1 MYLVL
6 NLGLKSIRSVI
17 FNDNGKIQSIAQE
30 PLSTKLSGEYVEQ
43 CPHEWWD
50 KALFVIKK
58 SLQNESLRSSIRYFS
73 ITASSCCVVGV
84 DDNGIPLH
92 DIIMVSDKRANKEAE
107 HIKKLKSYQSLK
119 ERNPAF
125 EVKSSLM
132 LPKILWIKNNLPK
145 VFNNAKY
152 FLSPNEYLANR
163 LTESA
168 VVDSLNAEKS
178 FYDVKRQEYP
188 IELLN
193 DLGIK
198 VDSFPKVVDIGHLA
212 NQIKPEI
219 KKELEI
225 PVEQSVEYI
234 VTTYDAICAFYG
246 SGAAKEGDSCDV
258 SGTVTSLRTLVNGEK
273 EIINNNIFSQY
284 QREFDI
290 SIVGGSNNLG
300 GGLIEWAKQAFYAS
314 EKFPY
319 EIMESEAKSIE
330 CGADGLIFLPYLM
343 GERAPLWND
352 NARGVFFGL
361 SRHHNRKH
369 MIRAVFESAGLSLRG
384 LSEEIE
390 STGQE
395 IMAIKSSG
403 GLARIQLIGQLKAD
417 ITGKEIHIV
426 DEFETTA
433 LGSFVLMGVTTGLFK
448 DLNDA
453 SKIINIR
460 QVIYPNKDNHAKYT
474 HMYELYTRLYND
486 LLESYELHAHLHR
499 KNVYQSLEQIE
510 NM

>member
-17 FNDNGKIQSIAQE
+17 FDDSGKIKSIAQE

-43 CPHEWWD
+43 SAEEWWD
-50 KALFVIKK
+50 KALVVIKK
-58 SLQNESLRSSIRYFS
+58 SLENDNIRNSIRYFS

-84 DDNGIPLH
+84 DENGSPLH
-92 DIIMVSDKRANKEAE
+92 DIIMVSDKRANKEVE
-107 HIKKLKSYQSLK
+107 QIKKLNSYHSLI
-119 ERNPAF
+119 ERNPEF

-132 LPKILWIKNNLPK
+132 LPKILWIKNNLPD
-145 VFNNAKY
+145 VFNRSKY

-163 LTESA
+163 LTGTA
-168 VVDSLNAEKS
+168 VVDSLNAEKC
-178 FYDVKRQEYP
+178 FFDVKSEEYP
-188 IELLN
+188 IELLQ
-193 DLGIK
+193 DLGITN
-198 VDSFPKVVDIGHLA
+198 STLPKVVDVGYIAEQL
-212 NQIKPEI
+212 KPEV
-219 KKELEI
+219 KAELKI
-225 PVEQSVEYI
+225 PIEQSIEYI

-246 SGAAKEGDSCDV
+246 SGAAVKGDSCDV
-258 SGTVTSLRTLVNGEK
+258 SGTVTSLRTLIPGKK
-273 EIINNNIFSQY
+273 EINNNNIFSQY

-300 GGLIEWAKQAFYAS
+300 GGLIEWAKQAFYS
-314 EKFPY
+314 TETYPY
-319 EIMESEAKSIE
+319 EVMESEAKSIE

-369 MIRAVFESAGLSLRG
+369 MIRAVFESAGFALRG

-390 STGQE
+390 STGE
-395 IMAIKSSG
+395 HIKSIKSSG
-403 GLARIQLIGQLKAD
+403 GLSRIQLIGQLKAD

-433 LGSFVLMGVTTGLFK
+433 LGAFVLMGISTGLFK
-448 DLNDA
+448 DLKSA
-453 SKIINIR
+453 SKIINVR
-460 QVIYPNKDNHAKYT
+460 QVIFPNKDNHEKYT
-474 HMYELYTRLYND
+474 HIYQLYTRLYND

-499 KNVYQSLEQIE
+499 KNVYKSLEKIE